1 MNFNKVVI
9 RKGDDAYVLVREV
22 LQEFPVNQL
31 GINDRRVLIKPNAGR
46 MAGPGRGINTNPE
59 AVAGVIDHFI
69 AAGLK
74 NIAVAESPIIG
85 VRALESLEKSGI
97 AEAARKRGVELID
110 LDSSGYE
117 TINIPGGRVINKI
130 RVCREILK
138 DNFIVSVPV
147 MKTHMHTQ
155 VSLGIKNM
163 KGCLFGRE
171 KVKLHQLS
179 PSEEVEEPGKP
190 LDYAIADMASV
201 LMPDFTIIDGSI
213 AQEGMGPSA
222 GNARKTGIVLAS
234 LNCLAADTI
243 GVELMGFKPGEVI
256 HLREAWKMLNIKD
269 KRFDINNK
277 IDADPADYI
286 KWIEAF
292 EAPPKK
298 ITLEYSNIVVEDMD
312 SCSACLSTVLMFLK
326 RYYSDFADYLDPG
339 KPLRIAIGKAIG
351 KQPEGTLLIGNCT
364 IRRNDKEGGIFIRGC
379 PPVSSQIIAE
389 IEKIFP
395 ELKKKGLK
403 INRSL

>member
-179 PSEEVEEPGKP
+179 RRKRLRSPGNRW
-190 LDYAIADMASV
+190 I
-201 LMPDFTIIDGSI
+201 MP
-213 AQEGMGPSA
+213 
-222 GNARKTGIVLAS
+222 
-234 LNCLAADTI
+234 
-243 GVELMGFKPGEVI
+243 
-256 HLREAWKMLNIKD
+256 
-269 KRFDINNK
+269 
-277 IDADPADYI
+277 
-286 KWIEAF
+286 
-292 EAPPKK
+292 
-298 ITLEYSNIVVEDMD
+298 
-312 SCSACLSTVLMFLK
+312 
-326 RYYSDFADYLDPG
+326 
-339 KPLRIAIGKAIG
+339 
-351 KQPEGTLLIGNCT
+351 
-364 IRRNDKEGGIFIRGC
+364 
-379 PPVSSQIIAE
+379 
-389 IEKIFP
+389 
-395 ELKKKGLK
+395 
-403 INRSL
+403 